1 MERDYIQRRNP
12 PLGQP
17 SRRRPVRR
25 KRRGPPPFFILALIL
40 IVLIV
45 AVVLIVTLGRREDEP
60 EADSSS
66 AVFSSALVSDAP
78 VSSDPE
84 PTSAPTPTPA
94 PPARDP
100 DSAPELHD
108 PLISVDGAAYEY
120 YKFDEDAAKRYID
133 AVTDG
138 ANHISG
144 ATLYSIIIP
153 TSMDVML
160 SDAYLDNHQIN
171 SSNQRSAIQWINDSF
186 NAINPS
192 INTVPIFDT
201 LKSHNGEYIYF
212 RTDRHWTQRG
222 AYYGYAEFCKAKG
235 IEAVPLD
242 DFDKKEYDGYLGS
255 FYETLYDDEMR
266 DDPDTVEAYLSDAD
280 TSLSYTDG
288 SGNQVSDWPVIMNGD
303 GYDSSYL
310 YYIFCAANQPYKV
323 LENDDLDDG
332 SACVVVMESFGNV
345 FLPYLTSHYQKVY
358 AVDYRYYGGSVSQL
372 VSDTG
377 AKDVIVITHIG
388 ATSDEDLIE
397 DLEDIL

>member
-25 KRRGPPPFFILALIL
+25 KRHGPPPLFFLALIL

-45 AVVLIVTLGRREDEP
+45 AVVLIFQLGKGEEEP
-60 EADSSS
+60 EDSSS
-66 AVFSSALVSDAP
+66 AVASSEVNSDVPVFSV
-78 VSSDPE
+78 PE
-84 PTSAPTPTPA
+84 PTSEPTPTPA
-94 PPARDP
+94 PMAKDP

-108 PLISVDGAAYEY
+108 SLISIDDAAYEY
-120 YKFDEDAAKRYID
+120 YRFDEAAAKRYID
-133 AVTDG
+133 AVTSG
-138 ANHISG
+138 ANHIGS
-144 ATLYSIIIP
+144 ATLYSILIP

-186 NAINPS
+186 SAIDSS
-192 INTVPIFDT
+192 IKTVPIFDT

-222 AYYGYAEFCKAKG
+222 AYYGYAEFCRAKG
-235 IEAVPLD
+235 LTAVPLD

-255 FYETLYDDEMR
+255 FYETLYDDAMSSN
-266 DDPDTVEAYLSDAD
+266 PDTVEAYLSDAD

-288 SGNQVSDWPVIMNGD
+288 SGNRVDDWPVIMNGD

-323 LENDDLDDG
+323 LQNDDLDDG

-345 FLPYLTSHYQKVY
+345 FLPFLTSHYQKVY
-358 AVDYRYYGGSVSQL
+358 AIDYRYYGGSVSQL

-377 AKDVIVITHIG
+377 AKDVIVINNITV
-388 ATSDEDLIE
+388 TSDEDLID
-397 DLEDIL
+397 DLEDVL

>member
-1 MERDYIQRRNP
+1 MERDYIQRKNP

-17 SRRRPVRR
+17 GRRRPSVR
-25 KRRGPPPFFILALIL
+25 KRRGPPPILFAALFL

-45 AVVLIVTLGRREDEP
+45 AVVLIFRPGKKDEEP
-60 EADSSS
+60 KADPSS
-66 AVFSSALVSDAP
+66 AIFSSEGSSDVP

-94 PPARDP
+94 PMAKDP
-100 DSAPELHD
+100 DAAPELHD
-108 PLISVDGAAYEY
+108 SLISVDGAAYEY
-120 YKFDEDAAKRYID
+120 YSFDEDATKRYID
-133 AVTDG
+133 AVTSG
-138 ANHISG
+138 ARHIGS

-160 SDAYLDNHQIN
+160 SDSYLDTYKIN

-186 NAINPS
+186 NAIDPS
-192 INTVPIFDT
+192 IKTVPIFDT
-201 LKSHNGEYIYF
+201 LKSHNGDYIYF
-212 RTDRHWTQRG
+212 RTDRHWTQLG
-222 AYYGYAEFCKAKG
+222 AYYGYQEFCKAKG
-235 IEAVPLD
+235 LTAVPLD
-242 DFDKKEYDGYLGS
+242 NFVKKEYDGYLGN
-255 FYETLYDDEMR
+255 FYEALYDDEMSSN
-266 DDPDTVEAYLSDAD
+266 PDTVEAYVSDAD

-288 SGNQVSDWPVIMNGD
+288 DGNQQTGWPVIMNGD

-345 FLPYLTSHYQKVY
+345 FLPFLTSHYQKVY

-377 AKDVIVITHIG
+377 ATDVIVLNNITM
-388 ATSDEDLIE
+388 TSDEDLIE